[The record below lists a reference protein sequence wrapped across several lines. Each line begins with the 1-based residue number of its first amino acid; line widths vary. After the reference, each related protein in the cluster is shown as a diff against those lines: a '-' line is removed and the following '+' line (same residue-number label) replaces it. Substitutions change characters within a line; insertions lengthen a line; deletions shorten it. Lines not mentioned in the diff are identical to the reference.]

1 MQNNIGSSLEKK
13 TKESK
18 QMKLTFNKSSNGE
31 PTTEWEELKELESNI
46 REKTMNN
53 LIESKCDLEKLE
65 KVLAEINK
73 NVDNI
78 LTRFFGEEGKEKN
91 DPTELN
97 LYGFKLDDIDLVN
110 EINEIFIKNSKDFV
124 SIDTFKA
131 IEKEVNNIMDLCY
144 EKDNIRNLKS
154 FNIESYFNE
163 YLEKNV
169 LYTCE
174 EQIDELPEKVS
185 MIVLDI
191 EEALID
197 YAKKDIVNLL
207 NSLHSI
213 KGKIKDTVIIIND
226 AKIII

>member
-1 MQNNIGSSLEKK
+1 MKNNIGSSLEEK
-13 TKESK
+13 TKKSK
-18 QMKLTFNKSSNGE
+18 LNFNNLSNE
-31 PTTEWEELKELESNI
+31 KPTMEYGKIKEIEINLKEKDI
-46 REKTMNN
+46 NN
-53 LIESKCDLEKLE
+53 LINSNCDLKKL
-65 KVLAEINK
+65 KNVLEEVNK

-78 LTRFFGEEGKEKN
+78 LTRFFGEAGKEKSN
-91 DPTELN
+91 PKELN
-97 LYGFKLDDIDLVN
+97 LYGFKLEDIDLVN
-110 EINEIFIKNSKDFV
+110 EINDVVTKTSNDFISVGIFI
-124 SIDTFKA
+124 A
-131 IEKEVNNIMDLCY
+131 IQEEINNIMDLCY

-174 EQIDELPEKVS
+174 KQFDELPEKVS

-197 YAKKDIVNLL
+197 YAKKDIINLL

-213 KGKIKDTVIIIND
+213 KEKIKDTLIIIEEAEN
-226 AKIII
+226 II